1 MPSAVEPV
9 SPAVLVAWPTKRLL
23 ALRDRLLRCEADIEH
38 SDIQW
43 PEDFA
48 RLDPSLIHF
57 KDDPRWRE
65 LYETVKRILS
75 TREHVPRSDE
85 RAAARRSRAKQGASH
100 ERARPPSRMRRR

>member
-9 SPAVLVAWPTKRLL
+9 SPTVLVTWPTKRLL

-38 SDIQW
+38 SDIQRT
-43 PEDFA
+43 EEVE

-57 KDDPRWRE
+57 KDDPRWSD

-75 TREHVPRSDE
+75 AREHVPRAEE
-85 RAAARRSRAKQGASH
+85 RAAARRSRAKTGASH
-100 ERARPPSRMRRR
+100 ERARPPPRMRRR